1 MRTDD
6 ETAALQTEKDK
17 VGYRDPPTDL
27 VPAKGPDYNSGAWD
41 RLHAWFESN
50 TKDANNSIL
59 IFFAL
64 KTGLS
69 LGEAYV
75 YTDGWAKR
83 RASVDDDGNY
93 LSYN

>member
-1 MRTDD
+1 MRTAE
-6 ETAALQTEKDK
+6 ETFDLETEKEE

-27 VPAKGPDYNSGAWD
+27 VPAKGPDEDSGAWD
-41 RLHAWFESN
+41 RLHAWFEGN
-50 TKDANNSIL
+50 TEDANDSIL
-59 IFFAL
+59 IFFAS
-64 KTGLS
+64 KVGCS
-69 LGEAYV
+69 LGEAYI